1 MQDDGLAEHIYEA
14 AFNPPEWI
22 GVLDGLSAAI
32 RSAGGCMVL
41 FNGNALLGS
50 MQSDIMREI
59 GQQAAAAPDPGAL
72 RCFEYL
78 FVNRPAGFIVGS
90 EFFPEP
96 LRAADGFRRAKL
108 GLGLADDAVSLIF
121 LPSGETAMFSI
132 DRPTTSGPF
141 QPDEIDRLNG
151 FHPHLSRAALV
162 SARLRLEQAKTAVST
177 LEALGLPAAVL
188 GASGAVRASN
198 PLLEEVS
205 DRLMPVAFG
214 RMALA
219 HPGADKLFQEAVRA
233 SRAGFH
239 RLVRSIPV
247 PAIDDKP
254 PLVLH
259 VLPLRRSAYDIFQ
272 GADTLVAVTTVSPI
286 ASAPSASV
294 LTGLFDLSPAEVR
307 LASALVEG
315 RTLKAAA
322 EAAGITYGTA
332 RSYLE
337 SIFAKTGVKQQSQL
351 VALLVSA
358 HAFGRKK
365 AGE

>member
-1 MQDDGLAEHIYEA
+1 MQDDSLAEHIYEA

-22 GVLDGLSAAI
+22 GVLDGLGAAT
-32 RSAGGCMVL
+32 RSAGGCMAL
-41 FNGNALLGS
+41 FDGSNVLGS
-50 MQSDIMREI
+50 MQSDILREI
-59 GQQAAAAPDPGAL
+59 GQKAAMVPDPGAL

-78 FVNRPAGFIVGS
+78 YVNRPTGFIVGS

-96 LRAADGFRRAKL
+96 LRAADGFRRTKL

-132 DRPTTSGPF
+132 DRPTASGPF
-141 QPDEIDRLNG
+141 EPDEVERLNG
-151 FHPHLSRAALV
+151 FYPHLSRAALV
-162 SARLRLEQAKTAVST
+162 SARLRLEQAKTVVST
-177 LEALGLPAAVL
+177 LDALGLPAAVL
-188 GASGAVRASN
+188 GGSGVVRASN

-214 RMALA
+214 GMALA

-247 PAIDDKP
+247 PAVDDKP

-272 GADTLVAVTTVSPI
+272 GADTLVAVTTVSPT
-286 ASAPSASV
+286 ATAPSASV
-294 LTGLFDLSPAEVR
+294 LMGLFDLSPAEVR
-307 LASALVEG
+307 LASALAEG
-315 RTLKAAA
+315 QTLRAAA
-322 EAAGITYGTA
+322 AAASITYGTA
-332 RSYLE
+332 RRYLE
-337 SIFAKTGVKQQSQL
+337 SIFAKTGVNQQSQL
-351 VALLVSA
+351 VALLISA
-358 HAFGRKK
+358 HVLGRK
-365 AGE
+365 A